1 MVSAEHIRE
10 LTKQTEGTTLEFK
23 SCTDK
28 VSSTVYESICA
39 FLNREGGELLIG
51 VSNEGEI
58 LGVNRKCVDA
68 MIKNIINTLNNPQ
81 FFVPVAFL
89 FPEVVEVNDKVVL
102 YINVPESPQVHRYK
116 GQVFD
121 RNGDADNDITQS
133 FYLIDNLH
141 LRKRKTSSESEV
153 LPTLTLDDFNSETF
167 KKMRSHIAIFNS
179 QHNWLE
185 MDDETILRTSFWR
198 KDPLSNQEGYIL
210 AALLLFG
217 KENSILLH
225 CPYHRTD
232 AIYRNMTCARYL
244 NPLPTD
250 PDIRYDDRDLICENL
265 IESYGRLMNF
275 VNRNLPDKFRLDEQN
290 INRIDVRNLIFREV
304 TANLLIH
311 REFSHSFA
319 SKFLIF
325 SDRVITENWTKPMQ
339 FGDITLDNWESHT
352 KNPLIAKVFREMK
365 WVEELGSGKKNIK
378 KYAPLYY
385 DDYRIEIENNDK
397 FVFSI
402 TYRDPDEN
410 QIGTKSGQSRDKVEV
425 IDNQHDNS
433 NIKQGWDKVGIE
445 SGQSRD
451 KVSDKSEWEMKGK
464 ILQVCITAK
473 TSNEI
478 FSAIDLKHKGKSIKR
493 YIKPLVEESL
503 LAMTVPDKP
512 NSRFQ
517 KYYTTENG
525 MALIE

>member
-28 VSSTVYESICA
+28 VSPTVYESICA

-58 LGVNRKCVDA
+58 LGVNRKCVEA

-89 FPEVVEVNDKVVL
+89 FPEVVEVEDKFVL

-121 RNGDADNDITQS
+121 RNGDADNDITRS

-153 LPTLTLDDFNSETF
+153 LPALTLDDFDRETF
-167 KKMRSHIAIFNS
+167 KKMRSHIAIFNP

-185 MDDETILRTSFWR
+185 MDDATILRTFFWR

-232 AIYRNMTCARYL
+232 AIYRNMTYARYL

-265 IESYGRLMNF
+265 IESYSRLMNF

-339 FGDITLDNWESHT
+339 FGNITLDNWESHT

-402 TYRDPDEN
+402 TYRDADESEN
-410 QIGTKSGQSRDKVEV
+410 
-425 IDNQHDNS
+425 
-433 NIKQGWDKVGIE
+433 GIE
-445 SGQSRD
+445 SGLSQQQ
-451 KVSDKSEWEMKGK
+451 VGDKSATSQRQVGDKSNLEMKEK
-464 ILQVCITAK
+464 ILQICVNAK
-473 TSNEI
+473 TRNEI
-478 FSAIDLKHKGKSIKR
+478 LSAVNLKDRDKFMKN
-493 YIKPLVEESL
+493 YIKPLIEESL